1 MPDLFHCKRAPRLW
15 LFCSCIKHGTV
26 RSTSVCFGGNDKG
39 ARGCGGAPLGSHGA
53 GVTQIMAVPVLSV
66 GSASQSSPATRH
78 WLPPLF
84 VAKALSSGQHG
95 ASVPP
100 HAAWAPLVSAL
111 LHAWRFCCQARD
123 ASEVVP

>member
-1 MPDLFHCKRAPRLW
+1 MVKRVHKW
-15 LFCSCIKHGTV
+15 V
-26 RSTSVCFGGNDKG
+26 RGR
-39 ARGCGGAPLGSHGA
+39 ARGSGG
-53 GVTQIMAVPVLSV
+53 TQIMAVPELSE
-66 GSASQSSPATRH
+66 GSASHSSPAVRH
-78 WLPPLF
+78 RLPPLF